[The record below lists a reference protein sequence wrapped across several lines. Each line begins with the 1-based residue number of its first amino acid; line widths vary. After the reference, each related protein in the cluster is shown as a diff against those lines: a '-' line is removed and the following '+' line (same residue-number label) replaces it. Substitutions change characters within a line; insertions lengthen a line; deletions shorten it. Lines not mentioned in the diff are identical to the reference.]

1 MSYNASLN
9 IKSQCSSIVKQ
20 KYIILFFFT
29 FLFLTLID
37 SHWLS
42 LSLSQRARP
51 SQSLLFL
58 SSHISLSHS
67 RLALELSLVRGHGME
82 ISVDFGFWILDWRR
96 STEIGDRGGLCLDR
110 WAVWIVGQVVGLELW
125 VKWWVWIGGSVYHGS
140 GGGVGLDPWRLVGY
154 QCRQW
159 SVAQDCRW

>member
-1 MSYNASLN
+1 MSYSASLN
-9 IKSQCSSIVKQ
+9 IESHCSSVVKQ
-20 KYIILFFFT
+20 KYIIIFFFT
-29 FLFLTLID
+29 FLSLTLSV
-37 SHWLS
+37 SHW

-51 SQSLLFL
+51 SQSSLFL
-58 SSHISLSHS
+58 SSHISFSHS

-82 ISVDFGFWILDWRR
+82 IGVDFGFWILDRRR
-96 STEIGDRGGLCLDR
+96 STEIGDCGGLCLDR

-154 QCRQW
+154 QCHWW